1 MISVSSL
8 KKTLSIALRLALAF
22 GIIFYLLHKI
32 DLQALILIL
41 RESLNQ
47 WEWLI
52 AGVGLSYLALHAGM
66 IRWSI
71 ILNAQGLEM
80 SDKRCFSV
88 YFIGQFFNSFMFGS
102 TGGDLIRAFY
112 AAKETHHQKTEAVA
126 TVFIDRMIG
135 LIALYLIAAVMLAV
149 RAKFF
154 LSHWETHLAALIMIG
169 MILATL
175 AGLIV
180 VFNINR
186 FANWPLVDRIKR
198 HPTLERTIK
207 RVLVSIYLYRRGPGV
222 LIKTSFLSL
231 LIQAFTVLHCYC
243 IGRCFQI
250 NIGIVDYL
258 TVIPIIVS
266 IAAIPITPGGLGI
279 REGLAVT
286 LLGAMGVNSAQALP
300 LSLMIFFISVA
311 WSLVGGLI
319 FMGYSASAGHTVHE
333 EMVELEHETESE
345 DGEEG
350 IPGTHE
356 QDDILRTRQGQ

>member
-1 MISVSSL
+1 MRSISSL

-32 DLQALILIL
+32 DMQALTLIL
-41 RESLNQ
+41 RESLSQ

-52 AGVGLSYLALHAGM
+52 AGIVLSYLALHAGM

-71 ILNAQGLEM
+71 ILDAQGLEM
-80 SDKRCFSV
+80 SAKRCFSV

-112 AAKETHHQKTEAVA
+112 AAKETHHKKTEAVA

-135 LIALYLIAAVMLAV
+135 LIALYLIAAIMLTV
-149 RAKFF
+149 RVKFF
-154 LSHWETHLAALIMIG
+154 LSQWETHLPALIMIG
-169 MILATL
+169 MILATMV
-175 AGLIV
+175 ALIV

-198 HPTLERTIK
+198 HPTLGRTIK
-207 RVLVSIYLYRRGPGV
+207 RVLISIYLYRRRTGV
-222 LIKTSFLSL
+222 LIRTSLLSL
-231 LIQAFTVLHCYC
+231 LIQALTVTQCYC

-250 NIGIVDYL
+250 NIGVVDYL
-258 TVIPIIVS
+258 TVIPIIIS

-286 LLGAMGVNSAQALP
+286 LLGAMGVNSAQSLP

-311 WSLVGGLI
+311 WSLVGGVI
-319 FMGYSASAGHTVHE
+319 FMGYSASSGHTVHE

-350 IPGTHE
+350 IPSAHE
-356 QDDILRTRQGQ
+356 QDNVIRTCQGQ